1 MVKKEKRKL
10 RFGDKI
16 IEYIIVRSQRAK
28 KVWLKVEDE
37 EGLVVVLPKRK
48 RISTVNEIIWENSK
62 WIKRALERREE
73 RLKNSPPPL
82 GQSKIVIYRGKKI
95 DLKVKNIA
103 CKKPIIKLKN
113 NTLSVLIPKD
123 SQKSI
128 KEVLLQWMKEKA
140 LLLFYRRVEFFASK
154 LGVSYGSIS
163 VKNMKTRWGSCSST
177 KNLSFNLKLLLA
189 PPEVLD
195 YVVAH
200 EVCHLKYPNHSEK
213 FWKLLKKL
221 LPSYQRNREWLRENA
236 LILKD

>member
-140 LLLFYRRVEFFASK
+140 LLLFSRRVEFFASK